1 MTDSRLSDILAGRE
15 ENYLLPFYWQH
26 GNHHDRIPEQIE
38 RIFRSGCRA
47 LCVESRP
54 HPDFCG
60 EGWWRDMDLILAEC
74 EKHSMKVWILDD
86 KRFPSG
92 FANGA
97 IANRHPDLR
106 PWTIVERHVD
116 VMGPVPKSTLIVP
129 QAMSPKACEGETLFR
144 VVAERRLPGGGQK
157 LDGTAVDLTMFV
169 KDGFLHWDIPDGC
182 WRVFYVWKSH
192 RGTNQDHIDLTS
204 SESCHVQ
211 LEAVYEPHWEHYS
224 RHFGKTLA
232 GFFSDEPQY
241 HTWLVGDHLDDKGMY
256 HYGIGTEGLALP
268 YSANIFEMIAEPLGE
283 KALDRIG
290 ELWYD
295 APEAHKLR
303 FAYMDALT
311 RLYHSC
317 FSRQVGDWCRAH
329 GVEYIGHII
338 EDMNAHGRMGYG
350 AGHYFRAIEGQD
362 MGGIDIVLH
371 QVMPGFAD
379 YDHTM
384 IALGGASSP
393 DFFHYVLPKLASSIS
408 RLRPHMNGRAM
419 CEVFGAY
426 GWAEGARMMRWLMDF
441 LLVRGVNHFV
451 PHAFS
456 PEFPD
461 PDCPPH
467 FGAEGHDPQFDG
479 FSALMRYT
487 NKAAHL
493 LSGARRVAPVAIL
506 YHAEGEWMSGEGNA
520 MLMQEP
526 ARALYDAHIDFEIVP
541 ADAFINDSKL
551 ADGRLEIGDCSFQV
565 IVVPGSRFLP
575 DGLVGRFREL
585 QAASMAVL
593 FAGEVPQGFDDMA
606 IAISDLATVVGEI
619 VSKDIEVRGDFPLLR
634 AMHLVRD
641 GNDIFMFFN
650 EAPSLRAAT
659 TVHLPANG
667 PFARLRLLED
677 VAVADTTV
685 DGAIALD
692 LLPGQSEIIV
702 FGGDAGLPAMRV
714 RPEVP
719 HEVRSSFRIEVADA
733 DDLDVFRP
741 YAVTDTLFDITAAD
755 RLPSFAGRM
764 RYTFSLTADG
774 VGDGPLALD
783 LGEVGETARLWVNG
797 KYAGIRIARPYR
809 FEIGDLM
816 RDGVTEVV
824 VEVANNLGRR
834 IRDRFSEY
842 LQLGPSGLIGP
853 VTLLSTE

>member
-1 MTDSRLSDILAGRE
+1 MMDRRLSDVLAGRE
-15 ENYLLPFYWQH
+15 DNYLLPFYWQR
-26 GNHHDRIPEQIE
+26 GNHHERIPEQIE

-60 EGWWRDMDLILAEC
+60 EGWWRDMDLILSEC
-74 EKHSMKVWILDD
+74 EKRSMKVWILDD
-86 KRFPSG
+86 KRFPTG
-92 FANGA
+92 FANDA
-97 IANRHPDLR
+97 IPSKHPDLR
-106 PWTIVERHVD
+106 PWTMVERHVD
-116 VMGPVPKSTLIVP
+116 VMGPAPKS
-129 QAMSPKACEGETLFR
+129 AMIIPKEKEGESLLGVF
-144 VVAERRLPGGGQK
+144 AEKRLPGCGQK
-157 LDGTAVDLTMFV
+157 LEGTSVELTGNVHDGLLF
-169 KDGFLHWDIPDGC
+169 WDIPDGC

-192 RGTNQDHIDLTS
+192 SGTDADRIDLTS
-204 SESCHVQ
+204 EKSCHV
-211 LEAVYEPHWEHYS
+211 LIEAVYEPHWERYS
-224 RHFGKTLA
+224 RYFGNVLA

-241 HTWLVGDHLDDKGMY
+241 HNWLVGAHLDDRGMY

-268 YSANIFEMIAEPLGE
+268 YSEDVVAMMKASLGE
-283 KALDRIG
+283 DAIRHIG

-295 APEAHKLR
+295 GPLAPKLR
-303 FAYMDALT
+303 LAYMDALT
-311 RLYHSC
+311 RLYHRC

-362 MGGIDIVLH
+362 MGGMDIVLH

-384 IALGGASSP
+384 IALGGTSSP
-393 DFFHYVLPKLASSIS
+393 DFFQYVLPKLASSIS
-408 RLRPHMNGRAM
+408 RLCPHMRGRAM

-426 GWAEGARMMRWLMDF
+426 GWAEGSRMMRWLMDF

-456 PEFPD
+456 PDYPD
-461 PDCPPH
+461 QDCPPH
-467 FGAEGHDPQFDG
+467 FGAEGHDPQYEG
-479 FSALMRYT
+479 FSAIMRYA
-487 NKAAHL
+487 NKASHL

-541 ADAFINDSKL
+541 ADAFINDSKFV
-551 ADGRLEIGDCSFQV
+551 DGSLEIGGCSFQA

-585 QAASMAVL
+585 QASGMAVF
-593 FAGEVPQGFDDMA
+593 FAGEVPKGFDDRAVA
-606 IAISDLATVVGEI
+606 IADLPSVVGA
-619 VSKDIEVRGDFPLLR
+619 VVKPDVMVDGGFPLLR

-677 VAVADTTV
+677 FAVADSTL
-685 DGAIALD
+685 DGALALD

-702 FGGDAGLPAMRV
+702 FGGDAGLPAI
-714 RPEVP
+714 RPQSIER
-719 HEVRSSFRIEVADA
+719 HEISASFSIEIADA
-733 DDLDVFRP
+733 DNLEDFRP

-764 RYTFSLTADG
+764 RYAFRLPVDRA
-774 VGDGPLALD
+774 GDGSLALD

-797 KYAGIRIARPYR
+797 EYAGIRVARPYR
-809 FEIGDLM
+809 FEIGGLVRSGGNDI
-816 RDGVTEVV
+816 V
-824 VEVANNLGRR
+824 VEVANNLARR
-834 IRDRFSEY
+834 VRDRFSEY
-842 LQLGPSGLIGP
+842 VQLSPSGLLGP
-853 VTLLSTE
+853 ITVAV